1 MPILKI
7 SEQLTKLSIEKIR
20 IPADVD
26 TTQDNAPCPQCGIPY
41 DGEVCENC
49 GFIAPKTQEAFQL
62 YRQQQAEDA
71 KAPKKATVESS
82 CPSCGKAYDGLG
94 CEACG
99 HLQPPRELM
108 HPKDQRPEGADRIIG
123 RDPNL
128 EFREWNNP
136 NNPSSKKKKKNKKKK
151 AAAVAPDNL
160 HDVQTAI
167 PTRLNEAEQSVKEVQ
182 SEEDSNNDKQG
193 ARMSRFDD
201 ELTPKEAAVP
211 GVQYDQTTNM
221 YLDGPFGLSSQSP
234 APEVDA
240 WKDIYPERFLDVQD
254 LDASGTDVMGGP
266 GSNAVHADDWDK
278 EMVSPQVSGTPAGF
292 EQPGLHP
299 MNASVHEAV
308 NADAGEEND
317 AEEMT
322 EKEAAKKSYCSGPGC
337 KIPACDGKMEKD
349 ASITYEG
356 IEETLYKA
364 YEASRDL
371 RTAIKND
378 EEADFTVLK
387 ERLANVV
394 TELQDNKK
402 TAGREKIGAA
412 KYLTKFASEI
422 DDQYEEADITSKEAR
437 KALKEIEATL
447 SSLSKIGTNG
457 NQETDTMDVVQDLDG
472 NNPVWDRQKTMTPD
486 QKTNVLVPNEQPN
499 QLALADTPDDYND
512 GGETGYGLAYNYHRE
527 PWPNDGTN
535 PALVP
540 FQQMTAA
547 VQAGKEKILE
557 AIEVVDRLERLGMV
571 HDEDRA
577 NHIAKFEQMSDA
589 KLAGFKAS
597 IDMLEES
604 GARQPRSQKVAS
616 GANRLPEMGRLT
628 TASTASP
635 QDVKI
640 DDFLM
645 TL

>member
-26 TTQDNAPCPQCGIPY
+26 TTQDNAPCPQCGMPY
-41 DGEVCENC
+41 DGEVCESC
-49 GFIAPKTQEAFQL
+49 GFIAPKTQEAFQE
-62 YRQQQAEDA
+62 YRKEQAEDA
-71 KAPKKATVESS
+71 KAEKKASIEST
-82 CPSCGKAYDGLG
+82 CPSCGKAYDGIG
-94 CEACG
+94 CEGCG
-99 HLQPPRELM
+99 HINPPRELM

-123 RDPNL
+123 RDPSL
-128 EFREWNNP
+128 KFVKWEQ
-136 NNPSSKKKKKNKKKK
+136 PSSKKKKNKKKK
-151 AAAVAPDNL
+151 AAAVAKDNL
-160 HDVQTAI
+160 AEVQQAL
-167 PTRLNEAEQSVKEVQ
+167 PTRVNEAEQDVLKMND
-182 SEEDSNNDKQG
+182 EENSDNKQG

-221 YLDGPFGLSSQSP
+221 YLDGPLGLSSQSP

-278 EMVSPQVSGTPAGF
+278 EMVSPQVQNVPAQF
-292 EQPGLHP
+292 EQPGVHP
-299 MNASVHEAV
+299 LNSGNQSAKSAS
-308 NADAGEEND
+308 
-317 AEEMT
+317 
-322 EKEAAKKSYCSGPGC
+322 KEYCSGPGC
-337 KIPACDGKMEKD
+337 KIADCDGKMEKD
-349 ASITYEG
+349 ASVQYDG
-356 IEETLYKA
+356 IEETLYRA

-371 RTAIKND
+371 RTAIKAD
-378 EEADFTVLK
+378 EEADFSELHD
-387 ERLANVV
+387 RLANVV
-394 TELQDNKK
+394 KELQDNKK

-422 DDQYEEADITSKEAR
+422 DDKYEEAEMTNKEAR
-437 KALKEIEATL
+437 KALKEIEKTL

-457 NQETDTMDVVQDLDG
+457 NQETDTMDQVQDLDG
-472 NNPVWDRQKTMTPD
+472 TNPVWDRQKTMMPD
-486 QKTNVLVPNEQPN
+486 QQTNVTVPNEQPN
-499 QLALADTPDDYND
+499 QLALADVPDDYND

-571 HDEDRA
+571 QDDDRA

>member
-7 SEQLTKLSIEKIR
+7 SEQLLKLSEEKIR

-26 TTQDNAPCPQCGIPY
+26 TTMDNAPCPQCGIPF
-41 DGEVCENC
+41 DGEVCDYCGFMAPKMVQSEQIYQEQEAAKQKKAAVESETAQDCPGCSKQFDGLECKNC
-49 GFIAPKTQEAFQL
+49 GLMLPPKEL
-62 YRQQQAEDA
+62 R
-71 KAPKKATVESS
+71 
-82 CPSCGKAYDGLG
+82 
-94 CEACG
+94 
-99 HLQPPRELM
+99 HPR
-108 HPKDQRPEGADRIIG
+108 DQRPKGQEKIIG
-123 RDPNL
+123 RDPGL
-128 EFREWNNP
+128 KVVKWEDP
-136 NNPSSKKKKKNKKKK
+136 NQPKKKNKKKK
-151 AAAVAPDNL
+151 KAAVAKDNL
-160 HDVQTAI
+160 EEVQTAL
-167 PTRLNEAEQSVKEVQ
+167 PTRVHDAEQDVLHMDDEL
-182 SEEDSNNDKQG
+182 NDKQG

-201 ELTPKEAAVP
+201 ELTPKAAAVP
-211 GVQYDQTTNM
+211 GVQYDQTSNM
-221 YLDGPFGLSSQSP
+221 YLDGPLGLSSQSP

-240 WKDIYPERFLDVQD
+240 WKDIYPQRFLDVQD

-278 EMVSPQVSGTPAGF
+278 EMVSPQVQNVPAQF
-292 EQPGLHP
+292 EQPGVHP
-299 MNASVHEAV
+299 LNSGNQSAKSAS
-308 NADAGEEND
+308 
-317 AEEMT
+317 
-322 EKEAAKKSYCSGPGC
+322 KEYCSGPGC
-337 KIPACDGKMEKD
+337 KIADCDGKMEKD
-349 ASITYEG
+349 ASVQYDG
-356 IEETLYKA
+356 IEETLYRA

-371 RTAIKND
+371 RTAIKAD
-378 EEADFTVLK
+378 EEADFSELHD
-387 ERLANVV
+387 RLANVV
-394 TELQDNKK
+394 KELQDNKK

-422 DDQYEEADITSKEAR
+422 DDKYEEAEMTNKEAR
-437 KALKEIEATL
+437 KALKEIEKTL

-457 NQETDTMDVVQDLDG
+457 NQETDTMDQVQDLDG
-472 NNPVWDRQKTMTPD
+472 TNPVWDRQKTMMPD
-486 QKTNVLVPNEQPN
+486 QQTNVTVPNEQPN
-499 QLALADTPDDYND
+499 QLALADVPDDYND

-571 HDEDRA
+571 QDDDRA

>member
-1 MPILKI
+1 MPILNI
-7 SEQLTKLSIEKIR
+7 SEQLIKLSIEKIR

-26 TTQDNAPCPQCGIPY
+26 TTLDNAPCPQCGVPF
-41 DGEVCENC
+41 DGEVCDSC
-49 GFIAPKTQEAFQL
+49 GFVAPKTQQAFQE
-62 YRQQQAEDA
+62 YRKEQAEDA
-71 KAPKKATVESS
+71 KAQKKGSAEEAP
-82 CPSCGKAYDGLG
+82 CPSCGKSFDGLSCTG
-94 CEACG
+94 CG
-99 HLQPPRELM
+99 HIQPPKELM
-108 HPKDQRPEGADRIIG
+108 HPKDQRPKDAERIIG
-123 RDPNL
+123 RDPSL
-128 EFREWNNP
+128 KYVKWE
-136 NNPSSKKKKKNKKKK
+136 NPSEKKKKNKKKK
-151 AAAVAPDNL
+151 AAAIAKDNL
-160 HDVQTAI
+160 AEVQQAL
-167 PTRLNEAEQSVKEVQ
+167 PTRVNEAEQDVLKMNDEENSKEP
-182 SEEDSNNDKQG
+182 KQG

-266 GSNAVHADDWDK
+266 GSNAVRAVDN
-278 EMVSPQVSGTPAGF
+278 EEQIVSPQVQGIPAQF

-299 MNASVHEAV
+299 LNSGKMS
-308 NADAGEEND
+308 
-317 AEEMT
+317 
-322 EKEAAKKSYCSGPGC
+322 AKKEYCSGPGC
-337 KIPACDGKMEKD
+337 KIADCDGKMEKD
-349 ASITYEG
+349 ASVQYDG
-356 IEETLYKA
+356 IEETLYRA

-371 RTAIKND
+371 RTAIKAE
-378 EEADFTVLK
+378 EEADFSELHD
-387 ERLANVV
+387 RLASVV
-394 TELQDNKK
+394 KELQDNKK

-412 KYLTKFASEI
+412 KFLTKFASEI
-422 DDQYEEADITSKEAR
+422 DDKYEEAEMTNKEAR
-437 KALKEIEATL
+437 KALKEIEKTL

-457 NQETDTMDVVQDLDG
+457 NQETDTMDQVQDLDG
-472 NNPVWDRQKTMTPD
+472 TNPVWDRQKTMAPD
-486 QKTNVLVPNEQPN
+486 QQTNVTVPNEQPN

-571 HDEDRA
+571 QDDDRA

>member
-1 MPILKI
+1 M
-7 SEQLTKLSIEKIR
+7 
-20 IPADVD
+20 
-26 TTQDNAPCPQCGIPY
+26 
-41 DGEVCENC
+41 
-49 GFIAPKTQEAFQL
+49 
-62 YRQQQAEDA
+62 
-71 KAPKKATVESS
+71 
-82 CPSCGKAYDGLG
+82 
-94 CEACG
+94 
-99 HLQPPRELM
+99 
-108 HPKDQRPEGADRIIG
+108 
-123 RDPNL
+123 
-128 EFREWNNP
+128 
-136 NNPSSKKKKKNKKKK
+136 KKKNKKKK
-151 AAAVAPDNL
+151 AAAIAKDNL
-160 HDVQTAI
+160 AEVQQAL
-167 PTRLNEAEQSVKEVQ
+167 PTRVNEAEQDVLKMND
-182 SEEDSNNDKQG
+182 EENSDNKQG

-240 WKDIYPERFLDVQD
+240 WKDIYPQRFLDVQD
-254 LDASGTDVMGGP
+254 LDASGSDVMGGP
-266 GSNAVHADDWDK
+266 GSNAVRAVDN
-278 EMVSPQVSGTPAGF
+278 EAEIVSPQVQGVPAQF

-317 AEEMT
+317 GEEMT
-322 EKEAAKKSYCSGPGC
+322 EKEASVQ
-337 KIPACDGKMEKD
+337 
-349 ASITYEG
+349 YEG
-356 IEETLYKA
+356 IEEALYKA

-371 RTAIKND
+371 RTAIKAD
-378 EEADFTVLK
+378 EEADFSELHD
-387 ERLANVV
+387 RLATVV
-394 TELQDNKK
+394 RELQDNKK

-422 DDQYEEADITSKEAR
+422 DDKYEEAEMTNKEAR
-437 KALKEIEATL
+437 KALKELEETL
-447 SSLSKIGTNG
+447 SSMSKIGTNG
-457 NQETDTMDVVQDLDG
+457 NQETDTMDQVQDLDG
-472 NNPVWDRQKTMTPD
+472 TNPVWDRQKTMMPD
-486 QKTNVLVPNEQPN
+486 QQTNVTVPNEQPN

-571 HDEDRA
+571 QDDDRA

>member
-62 YRQQQAEDA
+62 YRQEQAEDA
-71 KAPKKATVESS
+71 KAQKKGAIEAT

-94 CEACG
+94 CEGCG
-99 HLQPPRELM
+99 HLQPPKELM

-123 RDPNL
+123 RDPSL
-128 EFREWNNP
+128 EFREWKNP
-136 NNPSSKKKKKNKKKK
+136 NNPSSKKKKNKKKK
-151 AAAVAPDNL
+151 AAAIAKDNL
-160 HDVQTAI
+160 AEVQQAL
-167 PTRLNEAEQSVKEVQ
+167 PTRVNEAEQDVLKMND
-182 SEEDSNNDKQG
+182 EENSDNKQG

-240 WKDIYPERFLDVQD
+240 WKDIYPQRFLDVQD
-254 LDASGTDVMGGP
+254 LDASGSDVMGGP
-266 GSNAVHADDWDK
+266 GSNAVRAVDN
-278 EMVSPQVSGTPAGF
+278 EAEIVSPQVQGVPAQF

-317 AEEMT
+317 GEEMT
-322 EKEAAKKSYCSGPGC
+322 EKEASV
-337 KIPACDGKMEKD
+337 
-349 ASITYEG
+349 TYEG
-356 IEETLYKA
+356 PEETLYKA

-378 EEADFTVLK
+378 EEVDFSKLH
-387 ERLANVV
+387 ERLAAVV
-394 TELQDNKK
+394 KDLQDNKK
-402 TAGREKIGAA
+402 TASREKIGAA

-422 DDQYEEADITSKEAR
+422 DDMYEDAEMSNKQAR
-437 KALKEIEATL
+437 KALKELEETL
-447 SSLSKIGTNG
+447 SSMSKIGTNG
-457 NQETDTMDVVQDLDG
+457 NQETDTMDQVQDLDG
-472 NNPVWDRQKTMTPD
+472 TNPVWDRQKTMMPD
-486 QKTNVLVPNEQPN
+486 QQTNVTVPNEQPN

-571 HDEDRA
+571 QDDDRA

>member
-71 KAPKKATVESS
+71 KAQKKGAIEAT

-94 CEACG
+94 CEGCG
-99 HLQPPRELM
+99 HLQPPKELM

-123 RDPNL
+123 RDPGL
-128 EFREWNNP
+128 EFREWKDPSNP
-136 NNPSSKKKKKNKKKK
+136 GSKKKKNKKKK
-151 AAAVAPDNL
+151 AAAIAKDNL
-160 HDVQTAI
+160 AEVQQAL
-167 PTRLNEAEQSVKEVQ
+167 PTRVNEAEQDVLKMND
-182 SEEDSNNDKQG
+182 EENSDNKQG

-240 WKDIYPERFLDVQD
+240 WKDIYPQRFLDVQD
-254 LDASGTDVMGGP
+254 LDASGSDVMGGP
-266 GSNAVHADDWDK
+266 GSNAVRAVDN
-278 EMVSPQVSGTPAGF
+278 EAEIVSPQVQGVPAQF

-308 NADAGEEND
+308 DADAGEEND
-317 AEEMT
+317 GEEMT
-322 EKEAAKKSYCSGPGC
+322 EKEASVQ
-337 KIPACDGKMEKD
+337 
-349 ASITYEG
+349 YEG
-356 IEETLYKA
+356 IEEALYKA

-371 RTAIKND
+371 RTAIKAD
-378 EEADFTVLK
+378 EEADFSELHD
-387 ERLANVV
+387 RLATVV
-394 TELQDNKK
+394 RELQDNKK

-422 DDQYEEADITSKEAR
+422 DDKYEEAEMTNKEAR
-437 KALKEIEATL
+437 KALKELEETL
-447 SSLSKIGTNG
+447 SSMSKIGTNG
-457 NQETDTMDVVQDLDG
+457 NQETDTMDQVQDLDG
-472 NNPVWDRQKTMTPD
+472 TNPVWDRQKTMMPD
-486 QKTNVLVPNEQPN
+486 QQTNVTVPNEQPN

-571 HDEDRA
+571 QDDDRA

>member
-71 KAPKKATVESS
+71 KAQKKGAIEAT

-94 CEACG
+94 CEGCG
-99 HLQPPRELM
+99 HLQPPKELM

-123 RDPNL
+123 RDPGL
-128 EFREWNNP
+128 EFREWKDPSNP
-136 NNPSSKKKKKNKKKK
+136 GSKKKKNKKKK
-151 AAAVAPDNL
+151 AAAIAKDNL
-160 HDVQTAI
+160 AEVQQAL
-167 PTRLNEAEQSVKEVQ
+167 PTRVNEAEQDVLKMND
-182 SEEDSNNDKQG
+182 EENSDNKQG

-254 LDASGTDVMGGP
+254 LDASGSDVMGGP
-266 GSNAVHADDWDK
+266 GSNAVRAVDN
-278 EMVSPQVSGTPAGF
+278 EAEIVSPQVQGVPAQF

-317 AEEMT
+317 GEEMT
-322 EKEAAKKSYCSGPGC
+322 EKEASVQ
-337 KIPACDGKMEKD
+337 
-349 ASITYEG
+349 YEG
-356 IEETLYKA
+356 IEEALYKA

-371 RTAIKND
+371 RTAIKAD
-378 EEADFTVLK
+378 EEADFSELHD
-387 ERLANVV
+387 RLATVV
-394 TELQDNKK
+394 RELQDNKK

-422 DDQYEEADITSKEAR
+422 DDKYEEAEMTNKEAR
-437 KALKEIEATL
+437 KALKELEETL
-447 SSLSKIGTNG
+447 SSMSKIGTNG
-457 NQETDTMDVVQDLDG
+457 NQETDTMDQVQDLDG
-472 NNPVWDRQKTMTPD
+472 TNPVWDRQKTMMPD
-486 QKTNVLVPNEQPN
+486 QQTNVTVPNEQPN

-571 HDEDRA
+571 QDDDRA

>member
-62 YRQQQAEDA
+62 YRQEQAEDA
-71 KAPKKATVESS
+71 KAQKKGAIEAT

-94 CEACG
+94 CESCG
-99 HLQPPRELM
+99 HIQPPKELM

-123 RDPNL
+123 RDPSL
-128 EFREWNNP
+128 EFREWKNP
-136 NNPSSKKKKKNKKKK
+136 NNPSSKKKKNKKKK
-151 AAAVAPDNL
+151 AAAIAKDNL
-160 HDVQTAI
+160 AEVQQAL
-167 PTRLNEAEQSVKEVQ
+167 PTRVNEAEQDVLKMND
-182 SEEDSNNDKQG
+182 EENSDNKQG

-240 WKDIYPERFLDVQD
+240 WKDIYPQRFLDVQD
-254 LDASGTDVMGGP
+254 LDASGSDVMGGP
-266 GSNAVHADDWDK
+266 GSNAVRADDWDNQV
-278 EMVSPQVSGTPAGF
+278 VSPQVQGIPAQF

-299 MNASVHEAV
+299 LNTGKSAAADSEVGGD
-308 NADAGEEND
+308 ADAGEEND
-317 AEEMT
+317 AESMT
-322 EKEAAKKSYCSGPGC
+322 EKNSARKEYCSGPGC
-337 KIPACDGKMEKD
+337 KIADCDGKMEKD
-349 ASITYEG
+349 ASISYDG

-378 EEADFTVLK
+378 EEADFATLR
-387 ERLANVV
+387 ERLAAVV
-394 TELQDNKK
+394 KDLQGNKK
-402 TAGREKIGAA
+402 TASREKIGAA

-422 DDQYEEADITSKEAR
+422 DDMYEDAEMSNKEAR
-437 KALKEIEATL
+437 KALKELEKTL
-447 SSLSKIGTNG
+447 SSMSKIGTNG
-457 NQETDTMDVVQDLDG
+457 NQETDTMDQVQDLDG
-472 NNPVWDRQKTMTPD
+472 TNPVWDRQKTMMPD
-486 QKTNVLVPNEQPN
+486 QQTNVTVPNEQPN

-557 AIEVVDRLERLGMV
+557 AIEVVDRLERLGMFQ
-571 HDEDRA
+571 DDDRA
-577 NHIAKFEQMSDA
+577 NHIA
-589 KLAGFKAS
+589 
-597 IDMLEES
+597 
-604 GARQPRSQKVAS
+604 
-616 GANRLPEMGRLT
+616 
-628 TASTASP
+628 
-635 QDVKI
+635 
-640 DDFLM
+640 
-645 TL
+645 

>member
-71 KAPKKATVESS
+71 KAQKKGAIEAT

-94 CEACG
+94 CEGCG
-99 HLQPPRELM
+99 HIQPPKELM

-123 RDPNL
+123 RDPSL
-128 EFREWNNP
+128 EFREWKDPSNP
-136 NNPSSKKKKKNKKKK
+136 GSKKKKNKKKK
-151 AAAVAPDNL
+151 AAAIAKDNL
-160 HDVQTAI
+160 AEVQQAL
-167 PTRLNEAEQSVKEVQ
+167 PTRVNEAEQDVLKMND
-182 SEEDSNNDKQG
+182 EENSDNKQG

-240 WKDIYPERFLDVQD
+240 WKDIYPQRFLDVQD
-254 LDASGTDVMGGP
+254 LDASGSDVMGGP
-266 GSNAVHADDWDK
+266 GSNAVRAVDN
-278 EMVSPQVSGTPAGF
+278 EAEIVSPQVQGVPAQF

-317 AEEMT
+317 GEEMT
-322 EKEAAKKSYCSGPGC
+322 EKEASVQ
-337 KIPACDGKMEKD
+337 
-349 ASITYEG
+349 YEG
-356 IEETLYKA
+356 IEEALYKA

-371 RTAIKND
+371 RTAIKAD
-378 EEADFTVLK
+378 EEADFSELHD
-387 ERLANVV
+387 RLATVV
-394 TELQDNKK
+394 RELQDNKK

-422 DDQYEEADITSKEAR
+422 DDKYEEAEMTNKEAR
-437 KALKEIEATL
+437 KALKELEETL
-447 SSLSKIGTNG
+447 SSMSKIGTNG
-457 NQETDTMDVVQDLDG
+457 NQETDTMDQVQDLDG
-472 NNPVWDRQKTMTPD
+472 TNPVWDRQKTMMPD
-486 QKTNVLVPNEQPN
+486 QQTNVTVPNEQPN

-571 HDEDRA
+571 QDDDRA

>member
-71 KAPKKATVESS
+71 KAQKKGAIEAT

-94 CEACG
+94 CEGCG
-99 HLQPPRELM
+99 HIQPPKELM

-123 RDPNL
+123 RDPSL
-128 EFREWNNP
+128 EFREWKDPSNP
-136 NNPSSKKKKKNKKKK
+136 GSKKKKNKKKK
-151 AAAVAPDNL
+151 AAAIAKDNL
-160 HDVQTAI
+160 AEVQQAL
-167 PTRLNEAEQSVKEVQ
+167 PTRVNEAEQDVLKMND
-182 SEEDSNNDKQG
+182 EENSDNKQG

-240 WKDIYPERFLDVQD
+240 WKDIYPQRFLDVQD
-254 LDASGTDVMGGP
+254 LDASGSDVMGGP
-266 GSNAVHADDWDK
+266 GSNAVRAVDN
-278 EMVSPQVSGTPAGF
+278 EAEIVSPQVQGVPAQF

-308 NADAGEEND
+308 DADAGEEND
-317 AEEMT
+317 GEEMT
-322 EKEAAKKSYCSGPGC
+322 EKEASVQ
-337 KIPACDGKMEKD
+337 
-349 ASITYEG
+349 YEG
-356 IEETLYKA
+356 IEEALYKA

-371 RTAIKND
+371 RTAIKAD
-378 EEADFTVLK
+378 EEADFSELHD
-387 ERLANVV
+387 RLATVV
-394 TELQDNKK
+394 RELQDNKK

-422 DDQYEEADITSKEAR
+422 DDKYEEAEMTNKEAR
-437 KALKEIEATL
+437 KALKELEETL
-447 SSLSKIGTNG
+447 SSMSKIGTNG
-457 NQETDTMDVVQDLDG
+457 NQETDTMDQVQDLDG
-472 NNPVWDRQKTMTPD
+472 TNPVWDRQKTMMPD
-486 QKTNVLVPNEQPN
+486 QQTNVTVPNEQPN

-571 HDEDRA
+571 QDDDRA

>member
-1 MPILKI
+1 MPILNI

-71 KAPKKATVESS
+71 KAQKKGAIEAT

-94 CEACG
+94 CEGCG
-99 HLQPPRELM
+99 HIQPPKELM

-123 RDPNL
+123 RDPSL
-128 EFREWNNP
+128 EFREWKNP
-136 NNPSSKKKKKNKKKK
+136 NNPSSKKKKNKKKK
-151 AAAVAPDNL
+151 AAAIAKDNL
-160 HDVQTAI
+160 AEVQQAL
-167 PTRLNEAEQSVKEVQ
+167 PTRVNEAEQDVLKMND
-182 SEEDSNNDKQG
+182 EENSDNKQG

-240 WKDIYPERFLDVQD
+240 WKDIYPQRFLDVQD
-254 LDASGTDVMGGP
+254 LDASGSDVMGGP
-266 GSNAVHADDWDK
+266 GSNAVRAVDN
-278 EMVSPQVSGTPAGF
+278 EAEIVSPQVQGVPAQF

-299 MNASVHEAV
+299 MNASKTAV

-317 AEEMT
+317 GEEMT
-322 EKEAAKKSYCSGPGC
+322 EKEA
-337 KIPACDGKMEKD
+337 
-349 ASITYEG
+349 SITYEG
-356 IEETLYKA
+356 AEETLYRA

-371 RTAIKND
+371 RTAIK
-378 EEADFTVLK
+378 ADK
-387 ERLANVV
+387 EVDFSELHNRLAAVV
-394 TELQDNKK
+394 KDLQDNKK

-422 DDQYEEADITSKEAR
+422 DDMYEDAEMSNKEAR
-437 KALKEIEATL
+437 KALKELEETL
-447 SSLSKIGTNG
+447 SSMSKIGTNG
-457 NQETDTMDVVQDLDG
+457 NQETDTMDQVQDLDG
-472 NNPVWDRQKTMTPD
+472 TNPVWDRQKTMMPD
-486 QKTNVLVPNEQPN
+486 QQTNVTVPNEQPN

-571 HDEDRA
+571 QDDDRA